1 MARACTILL
10 LLISSLSSMTVSAGF
25 GHKPPARQLS
35 GYGSIESYIGST
47 YERFEI
53 GSASTGDKTWYY
65 VPDVLKY
72 GSKAPV
78 VIFLHGFS
86 ALYPGVYL
94 SHIEHL
100 LNQGNIV
107 IFPQFQKSTLL
118 GFFSEAGLLKEMDQL
133 IWARRAVASVNQ
145 AMEQLV
151 SITEPGETVLMGH
164 SLGGLIALAWQAQGG
179 YPVKSI
185 LLSHPQVDSSAG
197 MPDFVK
203 AFVKVKD
210 IPWRDYVG
218 SINVPVVILNGE
230 EDSIAPVNQSEKI
243 YALLESVPTK
253 SFYFAQSDRY
263 GYPRLAPNHGS
274 PLNNIS
280 GLPPHLKIFG
290 VSGELDTLDWRFY
303 YAALDAMLDDQ
314 VTQLM
319 FDMGAWSN
327 GTAAKPILEC
337 PCF

>member
-1 MARACTILL
+1 MARSCVVLFF
-10 LLISSLSSMTVSAGF
+10 LIASSWSMAVNAGL
-25 GHKPPARQLS
+25 GHKPPIRQLT
-35 GYGSIESYIGST
+35 GYGSVESYISSQ

-53 GSASTGDKTWYY
+53 GSSGAGDKTWYY
-65 VPDVLKY
+65 VPDVLKF
-72 GSKAPV
+72 GEKAPA

-100 LNQGNIV
+100 LKQGNIV

-118 GFFSEAGLLKEMDQL
+118 GFFSEAGLFKEMDQL
-133 IWARRAVASVNQ
+133 IWAGRAVASVDQ
-145 AMEQLV
+145 AMVQLTAIV
-151 SITEPGETVLMGH
+151 EPGEVVLYGH
-164 SLGGLIALAWQAQGG
+164 SLGGLISLAWQAQGG

-218 SINVPVVILNGE
+218 SINVPVVILSGE
-230 EDSIAPVNQSEKI
+230 EDSIAPVSQSEEI
-243 YALLESVPTK
+243 YSLLESAPSK

-263 GYPRLAPNHGS
+263 GYPRLSPNHGS
-274 PLNNIS
+274 PLNDIG

-290 VSGELDTLDWRFY
+290 VSGELDALDWRFY
-303 YAALDAMLDDQ
+303 FHTLDALLDDHDNN
-314 VTQLM
+314 LL
-319 FDMGAWSN
+319 FDMGTWSD
-327 GTAAKPILEC
+327 GEEAKHILEC
-337 PCF
+337 PCL